1 MRYSIILA
9 RLSVNLASACLV
21 VNTLLVLDAVVDIFK
36 DINNLYKKLYF
47 GYTYNYNIV
56 DADSASKRENQD
68 KCRL

>member
-1 MRYSIILA
+1 M
-9 RLSVNLASACLV
+9 